1 MKFLELFLGEIE
13 SIPEIR
19 IVLLSDK
26 IEEAVKDQILFLL
39 IIYGED
45 WIDTNLPDRIGFEA
59 NSVVGRRRR
68 AFNVV
73 GKWLGKIWMIFIRVE
88 RPVKFAYLKWV
99 WKRVKIANN

>member
-45 WIDTNLPDRIGFEA
+45 WIEFTRSNRIDSKLIPLLGGGG
-59 NSVVGRRRR
+59 GRLTWLE
-68 AFNVV
+68 NGW
-73 GKWLGKIWMIFIRVE
+73 GKSG
-88 RPVKFAYLKWV
+88 
-99 WKRVKIANN
+99 

>member
-45 WIDTNLPDRIGFEA
+45 WIDTNLPDRIG
-59 NSVVGRRRR
+59 
-68 AFNVV
+68 
-73 GKWLGKIWMIFIRVE
+73 LIRS
-88 RPVKFAYLKWV
+88 
-99 WKRVKIANN
+99 